1 MGYRSDVGL
10 CLTNAGKGVLDA
22 KLRTLEATH
31 EKTQHIR
38 NILNT
43 SCNKLEDQESGAV
56 AWFWETV
63 KWYADYD
70 DVSFIESFLKDLDDG
85 EYLFIRIGES
95 DDDTEIRG
103 TFLDNPFSMHL
114 VRGIAYE

>member
-10 CLTNAGKGVLDA
+10 CLTNTGRKA
-22 KLRTLEATH
+22 LEARILALEAGD

-38 NILNT
+38 NLLHT
-43 SCNKLEDQESGAV
+43 AFYKMEDKETGAV
-56 AWFWETV
+56 AWFWESV

-70 DVSFIESFLKDLDDG
+70 DVSFIENFLQELDDN

-95 DDDTEIRG
+95 EDDTEIRG
-103 TFLDNPFSMHL
+103 IFWDNPFNMYLS
-114 VRGIAYE
+114 REIIFD